1 MRTETTVHRV
11 AKIEITDRRFHESDT
26 NPFWAREI
34 VITDEDGNTHT
45 LALYSNSSDEETALR
60 VSS

>member
-11 AKIEITDRRFHESDT
+11 AKIEIADRRFHESDT